1 MSACT
6 IIEYNILTKENFYFY
21 FVESNQTN
29 YAVNGLESG
38 VDNIRQAISNGTQK
52 LQVFQVN
59 VVMIHKEVT
68 HNF

>member
-52 LQVFQVN
+52 LQVFHVN